1 MKVNVGKTELVVFHR
16 MDISKGTIKMNGVDV
31 VSKKEI
37 SVLGVILD
45 SKLEWSTQVDKA
57 SRKARSTLQGLRVIS
72 KYFTI
77 PEKLM
82 LLTSLFYS
90 RLYYG
95 SQIWLIPSLK
105 RVLKTKLFSAS
116 GNALKLLERDRSFR
130 ELHKKYNRATPTQF
144 QKYTTAVSFYDLV
157 KNSTPEND
165 WINLQFNIQNDRRN
179 PRLTFQTNNR
189 YKCGIN
195 CLSNR
200 FKSVTNEVDKEWIS
214 QTRDSYKMKCKKRLI
229 TDKLI
234 LL

>member
-1 MKVNVGKTELVVFHR
+1 MIN
-16 MDISKGTIKMNGVDV
+16 
-31 VSKKEI
+31 
-37 SVLGVILD
+37 
-45 SKLEWSTQVDKA
+45 
-57 SRKARSTLQGLRVIS
+57 

-77 PEKLM
+77 PEKLT

-105 RVLKTKLFSAS
+105 RVLKTKLYSAS
-116 GNALKLLERDRSFR
+116 GNALKLLERGMSFR

-144 QKYTTAVSFYDLV
+144 QKYTTAVSFHDLV
-157 KNSTPEND
+157 KNETPEND

-189 YKCGIN
+189 YKCGLN

-200 FKSVTNEVDKEWIS
+200 FKSISNEIDKEWID
-214 QTRDSYKMKCKKRLI
+214 QTRDSYKTKCKKRLI
-229 TDKLI
+229 TDKLA